1 MHIKFK
7 LKYLGIILMLISGYF
22 FLYNFSGSLEGHT
35 ICIFKNI
42 TGVPCPACGSTRA
55 TLQLF
60 HGELWGSILINPLG
74 VLTNLFILISIFWM
88 LFDIARSKET
98 FFPFLIKD
106 WNNKIKIF
114 IVLIVLVNW
123 MWNIE
128 KGL

>member
-1 MHIKFK
+1 
-7 LKYLGIILMLISGYF
+7 MLISGYF